1 MRNIYNEET
10 PFYSRKKVDFL
21 LAAIDIFM
29 DFLILEKKKT
39 EMCSA
44 DSCRSSILKKEQ
56 EKESKKLDC
65 PVHKIKKCKKKDKI
79 LLECVVS
86 TSTAK
91 HMLKGVLVTK
101 GKLKPDVNSMSDI
114 LRDEQYVDNN
124 IYVSSL
130 MNFDMKNINRKVL

>member
-39 EMCSA
+39 EMYSA

-65 PVHKIKKCKKKDKI
+65 PVHQIKKMQKKDKI
-79 LLECVVS
+79 LLECVAS

-91 HMLKGVLVTK
+91 HMLKGVLITN
-101 GKLKPDVNSMSDI
+101 GKLKPDVNSMSNL

-124 IYVSSL
+124 IHMFHL
-130 MNFDMKNINRKVL
+130 L

>member
-1 MRNIYNEET
+1 M
-10 PFYSRKKVDFL
+10 
-21 LAAIDIFM
+21 
-29 DFLILEKKKT
+29 
-39 EMCSA
+39 
-44 DSCRSSILKKEQ
+44 Q
-56 EKESKKLDC
+56 
-65 PVHKIKKCKKKDKI
+65 KKDKV

-101 GKLKPDVNSMSDI
+101 GKLKPDVNSMSDL

>member
-56 EKESKKLDC
+56 EKQSKKLDC
-65 PVHKIKKCKKKDKI
+65 PVHQIKKSKKRQDSFRVCSFYIHGKAHA
-79 LLECVVS
+79 ERCAS
-86 TSTAK
+86 N
-91 HMLKGVLVTK
+91 K
-101 GKLKPDVNSMSDI
+101 GKV
-114 LRDEQYVDNN
+114 EA
-124 IYVSSL
+124 
-130 MNFDMKNINRKVL
+130 

>member
-1 MRNIYNEET
+1 M
-10 PFYSRKKVDFL
+10 
-21 LAAIDIFM
+21 
-29 DFLILEKKKT
+29 
-39 EMCSA
+39 
-44 DSCRSSILKKEQ
+44 Q
-56 EKESKKLDC
+56 
-65 PVHKIKKCKKKDKI
+65 KKDKV

-101 GKLKPDVNSMSDI
+101 GKLKPDVNSMSDL

-130 MNFDMKNINRKVL
+130 MNFDMKNINRKVLWRFCIGRMFETLRQEKKFKMVLLGLSEKICRE

>member
-1 MRNIYNEET
+1 MHNIYNDET
-10 PFYSRKKVDFL
+10 PFYARKKVDFL
-21 LAAIDIFM
+21 LADIGIFM
-29 DFLILEKKKT
+29 DFLVLVKKQT

-65 PVHKIKKCKKKDKI
+65 PVHQIKKMQKKDKI
-79 LLECVVS
+79 LLECVAS

-91 HMLKGVLVTK
+91 HMLKGVLITN
-101 GKLKPDVNSMSDI
+101 GKLKPDVNSMSDL

-124 IYVSSL
+124 IHMFHL
-130 MNFDMKNINRKVL
+130 L